1 MHLRPAN
8 IPLET
13 NGLILQPASFPT
25 SDGLTIVQVL
35 SDFLRYLYKETLD
48 YIGRFHADGN
58 ELRPIAEEN
67 TTFVLSHPNGWIG
80 LPQQR
85 MREAAMRGGLVK
97 NAEESQSRINFVSE
111 GEASA
116 AIAGRIGP
124 SEGAESH
131 RFPRERKTFELFVV
145 VKVND
150 TY

>member
-116 AIAGRIGP
+116 LACLANGLCP
-124 SEGAESH
+124 SNLQVNGFFSLNSLILMSAAEI
-131 RFPRERKTFELFVV
+131 
-145 VKVND
+145 
-150 TY
+150 